1 MTDTLIVHH
10 RYTSSYS
17 EKVRLMLGY
26 TKATWQSVPATF
38 YPPRP
43 SIDPLVGGYRRIPVA
58 QVGADV
64 FCDSRIIC
72 EEIAHITNKPELSA
86 ATQPLPVREFME
98 DVESRIFYHVLSSVP
113 VVGAMKV
120 MARKVPVR
128 HWFSYL
134 KDKKHIL
141 KTTPVALPPRE
152 GALSVWQAHLRDL
165 DERLADGDYLFGAD
179 HPTIADFTAV
189 HLIWWRLDM
198 DGKSMLAG
206 LERLNA
212 WYGRMVALGHG
223 NMIRIN
229 AAKALETAENSTPR
243 PIPAAM
249 TQNPLTGSQVEI
261 RPTETM
267 PVPTRG
273 VLAGAD
279 DTRWVLARESDAGS
293 TVHVHFPRVRF
304 QLIPQT

>member
-10 RYTSSYS
+10 RYTSPYS

-26 TKATWQSVPATF
+26 TNTTWQSVHATF

-43 SIDPLVGGYRRIPVA
+43 SIDPLAGGYRRIPVA

-72 EEIAHITNKPELSA
+72 EEIARMTNHPELSA
-86 ATQPLPVREFME
+86 AAQPQTSQDFVE
-98 DVESRIFYHVLSSVP
+98 DVETRVYYHMLSSVP
-113 VVGAMKV
+113 VVGALKV

-134 KDKKHIL
+134 QDKKHIAEISPF
-141 KTTPVALPPRE
+141 KLPARA
-152 GALSVWQAHLRDL
+152 GARAVWQAHLRDL
-165 DERLADGDYLFGAD
+165 DERLADGDYLFGSSV
-179 HPTIADFTAV
+179 PTIADFTAV
-189 HLIWWRLDM
+189 QFVWWRLDM
-198 DGKSMLAG
+198 EGQSMLAG
-206 LERLNA
+206 LERLTA
-212 WYGRMVALGHG
+212 WYGRMMALGHG

-229 AAKALETAENSTPR
+229 TVKALDTAKNSTPR

-249 TQNPLTGSQVEI
+249 TKSPLTGSQVEI
-261 RPTETM
+261 KPTETM

-273 VLAGAD
+273 MLVGED
-279 DTRWVLARESDAGS
+279 DTRWILARESDAGKP
-293 TVHVHFPRVRF
+293 VHVHFPRVRF
-304 QLIPQT
+304 ELTLQT